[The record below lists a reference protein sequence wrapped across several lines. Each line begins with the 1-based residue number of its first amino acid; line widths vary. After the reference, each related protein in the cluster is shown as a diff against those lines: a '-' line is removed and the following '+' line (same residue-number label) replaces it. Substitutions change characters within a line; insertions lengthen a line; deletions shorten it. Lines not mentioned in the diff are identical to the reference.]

1 MSDNNRKRDGAH
13 PPDTLLSKGLCEGV
27 RFDGNP
33 CGAPPSQTGLCFWHD
48 PERREDRL
56 EAARKGGS
64 RKALELPVGQALT
77 PGEARGLLAA
87 VVAALLQGAVDPG
100 TARTVAYILQVDA
113 KIAEGEA
120 MERRVSAIEEMMD
133 RRGGTNR

>member
-1 MSDNNRKRDGAH
+1 MSANNRVPDGMS
-13 PPDTLLSKGLCEGV
+13 PPGALLSKPIC
-27 RFDGNP
+27 DGMRADGAP
-33 CGAPPSQTGLCFWHD
+33 CGAPPGRNGLCFWHD

-64 RKALELPVGQALT
+64 RKALELPVGHALS

-87 VVAALLQGAVDPG
+87 VVAALLQGALDPG

-120 MERRVSAIEEMMD
+120 TERRLSAIEEIMD
-133 RRGGTNR
+133 RRGETNR